1 MSKTKITFRSVK
13 NGVTVTIVREKSD
26 TEILVY
32 QRSDNAGRKEEIQGW
47 NNFIYELSQNI
58 GPEYDKYSQFNAFS
72 YMLPGWD
79 YSEKVDDV
87 DVQENINTIAILCD
101 LEPKQEKIN
110 E

>member
-26 TEILVY
+26 IETLVY
-32 QRSDNAGRKEEIQGW
+32 QRVDNVGRKEEIQCW

-58 GPEYDKYSQFNAFS
+58 GPEYDKYSQFNSFN
-72 YMLPGWD
+72 YMLPGWE
-79 YSEKVDDV
+79 YSEKVEDI
-87 DVQENINTIAILCD
+87 DVQENINNVAILCD